1 MKKILI
7 YMLVTIS
14 AALMLLLTGCGEK
27 TETFS
32 TVTDSEIFQEVPL
45 MAGENL
51 EFSEVQEVG
60 GGNFMIWA
68 RHTTKSEYDNYL
80 ALLEKS
86 GFEKHVDNGEGVEG
100 YIYTSH
106 YLKED
111 FLVVVSYFTK
121 LKDATI
127 TVCEKAELSKHLVYD
142 ESEVKKNPADAKTTL
157 TMPELW
163 EAGNSFVFQ
172 LKNGHFIINDGGYG
186 QDLPYLLDYLE
197 EKAPNG
203 EKPIVDAWIISHAHS
218 DHMGPFIA
226 ASEHPE
232 WCSRIYLEEAYFTEP
247 SKEAY
252 EIVGKNGTTTSLG
265 FYCRTVPSMF
275 KTTKGESAKV
285 YRMREGERYFFNDI
299 TMDVIYTPELLSVDE
314 WKTWN
319 ATSVVLMYTIE
330 EQKVMIT
337 ADTDWECQM
346 YMLKMFD
353 DEYLSDLTLY
363 QAPHHGGNVYTEV
376 VSHIKTETVLYPTD
390 MVRRMPNHLLGRKLQ
405 NEYLQNERAKE
416 SLGWKEGGVVLTF
429 PYHVGEYERL
439 PLTEW
444 KYTKE
449 TAARIKR
456 VY

>member
-1 MKKILI
+1 MKKII
-7 YMLVTIS
+7 CMAVTIS
-14 AALMLLLTGCGEK
+14 AALMLLLTGCAK
-27 TETFS
+27 STETFS
-32 TVTDSEIFQEVPL
+32 SVTDSEIFQEVPL
-45 MAGENL
+45 MAGANL

-68 RHTTKSEYDNYL
+68 KHTTKSEYDNYL
-80 ALLEKS
+80 TLLEEN
-86 GFEKHVDNGEGVEG
+86 GFKKHVDNGEGVEG
-100 YIYTSH
+100 YVYTSH

-111 FLVVVSYFTK
+111 LLVVVSYFTK

-127 TVCEKAELSKHLVYD
+127 TVCEKAELSKRLVYN
-142 ESEVKKNPADAKTTL
+142 ESEVKKNPAGAKTTL

-163 EAGNSFVFQ
+163 EAGNSFIFQ
-172 LKNGHFIINDGGYG
+172 LKNGHFIINDGGYAE
-186 QDLPYLLDYLE
+186 DLPYLLDYLE

-218 DHMGPFIA
+218 DHMGPLLA

-232 WCSRIYLEEAYFTEP
+232 WCSRIYLEEAYFTDP
-247 SKEAY
+247 SEEAY
-252 EIVGKNGTTTSLG
+252 EIAGSNGQTSTLG

-275 KTTKGESAKV
+275 KTTKGEQTKV

-299 TMDVIYTPELLSVDE
+299 TMDVIYVPDLLPVNE

-330 EQKVMIT
+330 EQKIMIT

-353 DEYLSDLTLY
+353 DEYLSDLTIY
-363 QAPHHGGNVYTEV
+363 QAPHHGGNVYTET
-376 VSHIKTETVLYPTD
+376 VSHIKTETVLYPSYI
-390 MVRRMPNHLLGRKLQ
+390 VERPLNSLLGRRLQ
-405 NEYLQNERAKE
+405 NEYLQKERSKE
-416 SLGWKEGGVVLTF
+416 SLGWQEGGVRLTF

-439 PLTEW
+439 PLTDW
-444 KYTKE
+444 KYTNEIANRMK
-449 TAARIKR
+449 K
-456 VY
+456 